1 MAMVCE
7 QVEIGTNHCLQ
18 WVEMVPPTLLPELT
32 LEQGNAIGFACLLVF
47 ATVFVVKMCIKA
59 LK

>member
-18 WVEMVPPTLLPELT
+18 WVEMVPPTLLPKLT
-32 LEQGNAIGFACLLVF
+32 LLEDNTIGFACLLVF
-47 ATVFVVKMCIKA
+47 ATVFVIKMCIKA

>member
-1 MAMVCE
+1 MALICE
-7 QVEIGTNHCLQ
+7 QLDSSTNQCLV
-18 WVEMVPPTLLPELT
+18 WVEFLQPTLLPKLT

-47 ATVFVVKMCIKA
+47 ATVFVIRSCISM

>member
-1 MAMVCE
+1 MAMVC
-7 QVEIGTNHCLQ
+7 QNVEVTTNHVVQ
-18 WVEMVPPTLLPELT
+18 WVEIVPPTLLPELT
-32 LEQGNAIGFACLLVF
+32 LVESNTIGFACRLVF